1 MIINGEITMTKK
13 DKEEKYSEGIILSA
27 DYGFGMKYTDKDSMY
42 LKLEI
47 QEFNGNIGVQL
58 FSQEKIGKLL
68 LQFNNEYRGEVSLSH
83 LKHRRVFL
91 SDKTTNGVPDAI
103 AKMPPELYPQYNWV
117 ENDNW
122 N

>member
-1 MIINGEITMTKK
+1 MTSTKIE
-13 DKEEKYSEGIILSA
+13 DYLEGIILEA
-27 DYGFGMKYTDKDSMY
+27 DYGFGMKYTDTENMY

-47 QEFNGNIGVQL
+47 QEFNGNIGIQL
-58 FSQEKIGKLL
+58 FSQDKIGKLL

-83 LKHRRVFL
+83 LQHKRVFL
-91 SDKTTNGVPDAI
+91 SKETTNGVPNAI
-103 AKMPPELYPQYNWV
+103 AKMPPELYPQYSWI

>member
-1 MIINGEITMTKK
+1 ME
-13 DKEEKYSEGIILSA
+13 KETEKEFQKGVILEA
-27 DYGFGMKYTDKDSMY
+27 DYGFGMKYTDKENMY

-47 QEFNGNIGVQL
+47 QEFNGNIGIQL
-58 FSQEKIGKLL
+58 FAQDKIGKIL

-83 LKHRRVFL
+83 LKHKIVFL
-91 SDKTTNGVPDAI
+91 SDKTTNGVPNAI
-103 AKMPPELYPQYNWV
+103 AKMPPNQYHQYEWI